1 METCYVVKAYING
14 ACCLSA
20 AYKRKG
26 TAIKSY
32 DKRVESCCYDRVELV
47 LQNAV
52 YFADTALV
60 LRDSGEF
67 LPF

>member
-1 METCYVVKAYING
+1 METCYVVKGYIHG

-26 TAIKSY
+26 TAQKSMEKRVNSACY
-32 DKRVESCCYDRVELV
+32 DKVQLV

-52 YFADTALV
+52 YFDDTALV
-60 LRDSGEF
+60 LREWNSGV
-67 LPF
+67 

>member
-14 ACCLSA
+14 SCCLSA

-26 TAIKSY
+26 SAMKSY
-32 DKRVESCCYDRVELV
+32 EKRCRSACYDRVEIV

-52 YFADTALV
+52 YFDDTALV
-60 LRDSGEF
+60 LRDSGQF